1 MNQINT
7 AHRIKIM
14 QEFLDK
20 KPIQFKNLKLDG
32 KWKDCACP
40 EWNWHDFDYR
50 VKVKMVDIGSRWK
63 ANYSG
68 HVKCEYILAQVGSDA
83 VALINLAN
91 GTRWNDPVEVEIIHE
106 ELIQSITMTD
116 FRRVLARSN
125 SSVKFTS
132 LTSEG
137 LAYE

>member
-1 MNQINT
+1 MNQIDT
-7 AHRIKIM
+7 AHRIKVM
-14 QEFLDK
+14 QDFLDK
-20 KPIQFKNLKLDG
+20 KPIQFRNLKMNS
-32 KWKDCACP
+32 KWKDCLSP

-68 HVKCEYILAQVGSDA
+68 YAKGEYILAQVSADA

-91 GTRWNDPVEVEIIHE
+91 GTRWNDPVEVEIVIE
-106 ELIQSITMTD
+106 DLIQSITMPD
-116 FRRVLARSN
+116 FRKVLARGS

-137 LAYE
+137 VEYE